1 MLLNNINP
9 ILLDLGPLT
18 IRWYG
23 LFLGIGIMI
32 TSWIII
38 KLFKKEDLEEDL
50 ALSLII
56 YLFIG
61 GIIGARL
68 GHILFYEIGYYLTY
82 PIEVFFIN
90 HGGLSSHGLTL
101 GLLITFT
108 LFVKIKKIN
117 WKQVLDLVVIPLP
130 ILIIFIRLGN
140 FFNSEIVGRATDLPW
155 AISYPLY
162 ELNPIPRHPSQIYEI
177 LLALV
182 IFIIIFL
189 VYKKRD
195 CFVPRNDNKKQR
207 PLFLFNIFLLLYFSS
222 RFLIEFTKE
231 FQTLSPDFILTMG
244 QLLSLPFIVWSVFW
258 LYKNK

>member
-1 MLLNNINP
+1 MISNINP
-9 ILLDLGPLT
+9 ILIQTDFLT

-38 KLFKKEDLEEDL
+38 KLFKREGLEEDL

-101 GLLITFT
+101 GLLISFA

-117 WKQVLDLVVIPLP
+117 WKQVLDLVVIPIP

-177 LLALV
+177 LLALL

-189 VYKKRD
+189 TYQKKILKQIQ
-195 CFVPRNDNKKQR
+195 NDNKKT
-207 PLFLFNIFLLLYFSS
+207 LFIFHLFLLLYFSS

-244 QLLSLPFIVWSVFW
+244 QLLSLPFIIWSSVWF
-258 LYKNK
+258 LKNK